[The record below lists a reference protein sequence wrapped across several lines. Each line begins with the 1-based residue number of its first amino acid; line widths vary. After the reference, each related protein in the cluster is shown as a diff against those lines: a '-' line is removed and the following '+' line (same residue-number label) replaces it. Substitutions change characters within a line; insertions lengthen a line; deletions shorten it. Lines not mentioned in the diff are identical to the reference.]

1 MDEAILLTW
10 VASKNRS
17 YCENK
22 NATCVRKKTPWKWM
36 DLQKTNVCQISNWN
50 LKFQKIWGNHSL
62 KSTRKHIDFERVSFV
77 CTLAQLTKK
86 KKKENVW
93 FCSGGFSY
101 ATDIA
106 LIASRLM
113 LYRFFMWN
121 LTWDSLVKQWIF
133 LYSSMYTGTH
143 LKNLTSWIH
152 HHANTLY
159 FFSCVYLKNVDML
172 SLLPTHFALL

>member
-1 MDEAILLTW
+1 MNGFTENECLPNLKLKFKISENLRKPLTQ
-10 VASKNRS
+10 K
-17 YCENK
+17 Y
-22 NATCVRKKTPWKWM
+22 KKTHWLWKGF
-36 DLQKTNVCQISNWN
+36 LCLHT
-50 LKFQKIWGNHSL
+50 GAAH
-62 KSTRKHIDFERVSFV
+62 
-77 CTLAQLTKK
+77 KK